1 MSRFG
6 DLLTSAS
13 AQVPAESVIKSVV
26 EEAPAPKPE
35 VKKTVKLATKQPVV
49 KKK

>member
-6 DLLTSAS
+6 DLLRGT
-13 AQVPAESVIKSVV
+13 PAPAPKV

-35 VKKTVKLATKQPVV
+35 VKKAVKPVLKKPTVKTQVEEEE
-49 KKK
+49 